1 MVAVLDAIG
10 ESPSA
15 IAENLGVHRATV
27 HRDLLAL
34 EVNGRTL
41 EPAQSGAQV
50 RGVVR
55 RLLAPFLADGGYL
68 EAMRFILD
76 EKGRPIKD
84 ENGDF
89 LQEPYVGMRLAA
101 TKTFWSVYTESVT
114 LQQAFGLIP
123 RKPEE
128 VDVQVTIGEDMDTFL
143 DAIVGRLG
151 KEATLEFIGALGSI
165 GVEQRKLAER
175 LGLSP

>member
-1 MVAVLDAIG
+1 MVAVLDAVG
-10 ESPSA
+10 QSPSA

-34 EVNGRTL
+34 EANGRTL

-50 RGVVR
+50 RGVVE
-55 RLLAPFLADGGYL
+55 RLLAPFLAEGGYL
-68 EAMRFILD
+68 EAMRFVRD

-84 ENGDF
+84 KKGEL
-89 LQEPYVGMRLAA
+89 LQEPNVGIRLSA
-101 TKTFWSVYTESVT
+101 TKTFWKVYTESVT

-128 VDVQVTIGEDMDTFL
+128 VSVEVQVGEDLTKLFQAMTGRMSPEGVAEMMESL
-143 DAIVGRLG
+143 RSVEREQVKLIKRLG
-151 KEATLEFIGALGSI
+151 FT
-165 GVEQRKLAER
+165 R
-175 LGLSP
+175 